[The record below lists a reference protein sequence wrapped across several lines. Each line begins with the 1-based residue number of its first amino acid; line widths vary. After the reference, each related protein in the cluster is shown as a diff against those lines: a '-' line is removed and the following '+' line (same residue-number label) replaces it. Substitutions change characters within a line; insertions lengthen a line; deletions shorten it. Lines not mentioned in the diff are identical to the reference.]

1 MSGCLCDCACK
12 CVYAYVFVSNGGGG
26 GEFAKGEMGLVQVEL
41 WSLVWKQ

>member
-1 MSGCLCDCACK
+1 MSECLCERACK
-12 CVYAYVFVSNGGGG
+12 CVYAYVFVSNTGG

>member
-1 MSGCLCDCACK
+1 MSECLCERACK
-12 CVYAYVFVSNGGGG
+12 CVYAYVFVSNTG